1 MKKEKNKK
9 QQENNSKDSK
19 QLVKARE
26 KKPHYKLKLVGNIF
40 AVLILVA
47 IIIAAYI
54 LINWGIEQ
62 LEIPDADFTADKI
75 YSITQPTKD
84 KLEGLNK
91 DVTITLINMNIYTSV
106 VDLTNQYANLN
117 DHIKVEKIDDI
128 SIRPDL
134 ESEYGLTSS
143 DSVLLFE
150 SDGKNKI
157 VQTYDLVTYDSVT
170 YATIDKT
177 EEAITNAI
185 LDVTV
190 EDRPK
195 VYFLE
200 GHSKYTETEFTT
212 LQTAISEE
220 ASDVEN
226 IDILANT
233 KIPDDCDVL
242 VITTL
247 AEDLTDLERDEIIKY
262 IKNGGEI
269 LLLQDPGVTIS
280 KNYNLPNFQK
290 VLDEYGITIKEGIIL
305 ESDGTKMIQGAPNF
319 IINDVTT
326 DSSITKNAGMNISA
340 CFINAGK
347 IEFEKPEKMEEL
359 GVEVEYLTAASA
371 DAFYRT
377 DLTVTSVDK
386 TDSDED
392 VDSATTGAIL
402 TKKIDDDKVSK
413 LVVFSNAVF
422 ATDTKI
428 QVANSYYIYA
438 IDLYNNKDI
447 LLNSIS
453 YLTEREDNITI
464 RKNVEITT
472 YTVTEQQH
480 RVILTIIFAVPIAVI
495 ILGIVVWQVRRR
507 KK

>member
-1 MKKEKNKK
+1 MKKEKNTK
-9 QQENNSKDSK
+9 QPNSENKDSK
-19 QLVKARE
+19 QLVKTKER
-26 KKPHYKLKLVGNIF
+26 KPHNKLKSIGNIF
-40 AVLILVA
+40 VVLILAA

-54 LINWGIEQ
+54 LINWGVEQ
-62 LEIPDADFTADKI
+62 LDIQDVDFTADKL

-84 KLEGLNK
+84 KLTNLDKEVK
-91 DVTITLINMNIYTSV
+91 ITLINMSIYTSV
-106 VDLTNQYANLN
+106 IDLANQYANLN
-117 DHIKVEKIDDI
+117 ENIKVEQVDDL

-134 ESEYGLTSS
+134 ESEYGLTST

-150 SDGKNKI
+150 SNGKEKI
-157 VQTYDLVTYDSVT
+157 VETYDLVTYDSST

-190 EDRPK
+190 ENRPK
-195 VYFLE
+195 IYFLA
-200 GHSKYTETEFTT
+200 GHSKYTETGLAT

-220 ASDVEN
+220 ANDVEN
-226 IDILANT
+226 LDLLANT
-233 KIPDDCDVL
+233 KMPEDCDVL

-247 AEDLTDLERDEIIKY
+247 AEDLTDLERDEILKY

-269 LLLQDPGVTIS
+269 LLLQDPGVTVS
-280 KNYNLPNFQK
+280 ENYNLPNFQK
-290 VLDEYGITIKEGIIL
+290 ILDEYGITIENGIII
-305 ESDGTKMIQGAPNF
+305 EGDTERMIQGAPNF
-319 IINDVTT
+319 IINGVTT

-340 CFINAGK
+340 CFINAGR
-347 IEFEKPEKMEEL
+347 IEFETPEKMEEL
-359 GVEVEYLTAASA
+359 GADVEYLTAASS

-377 DLTVTSVDK
+377 DLSVTSASK

-392 VDSATTGAIL
+392 MTSSTTGAII
-402 TKKIDDDKVSK
+402 TKKIDDEKESK

-422 ATDTKI
+422 ATDTRI
-428 QVANSYYIYA
+428 QVATGYYIYA
-438 IDLYNNKDI
+438 IELYNNKDI

-472 YTVTEQQH
+472 YTVTEQEH

>member
-1 MKKEKNKK
+1 MKKEKNTK
-9 QQENNSKDSK
+9 QPNSENQDSK
-19 QLVKARE
+19 QLIKTKER
-26 KKPHYKLKLVGNIF
+26 KPHNKLKSVGNIF
-40 AVLILVA
+40 VVLILVA

-54 LINWGIEQ
+54 LINWGVEQ
-62 LEIPDADFTADKI
+62 LDIQDVDFTADKI

-84 KLEGLNK
+84 KLTNLDKEVK
-91 DVTITLINMNIYTSV
+91 ITLINMSMYTSV
-106 VDLTNQYANLN
+106 IDLANQYANLN
-117 DHIKVEKIDDI
+117 ENIKVEQIDDI

-150 SDGKNKI
+150 SNGKEKI
-157 VQTYDLVTYDSVT
+157 VETYDLVTYDSST

-190 EDRPK
+190 ENRPK
-195 VYFLE
+195 IYFLT
-200 GHSKYTETEFTT
+200 GHSKYTETGLATF
-212 LQTAISEE
+212 QTAISEE
-220 ASDVEN
+220 ANDVEN
-226 IDILANT
+226 LDILANT
-233 KIPDDCDVL
+233 KMPDDCDVL

-247 AEDLTDLERDEIIKY
+247 SEDLTDLERDEIIKY

-269 LLLQDPGVTIS
+269 LLLQDPGITV
-280 KNYNLPNFQK
+280 KENYNLPNFQK
-290 VLDEYGITIKEGIIL
+290 VLDEYGITIENGIIL
-305 ESDGTKMIQGAPNF
+305 EGDTERMIQGAPNF

-326 DSSITKNAGMNISA
+326 DSAITKNAGMNISA
-340 CFINAGK
+340 CFINAGR
-347 IEFEKPEKMEEL
+347 IEFETPEKMEEL
-359 GVEVEYLTAASA
+359 GADVEYLTAASS

-377 DLTVTSVDK
+377 DLSVTSASK

-392 VDSATTGAIL
+392 MTSSTTGAII
-402 TKKIDDDKVSK
+402 TKKIDDEKESK

-428 QVANSYYIYA
+428 QVSTGYYIYA
-438 IDLYNNKDI
+438 INLYNNKDI

-480 RVILTIIFAVPIAVI
+480 RVILTIIFAVPIAII

>member
-1 MKKEKNKK
+1 MKKEKNTK
-9 QQENNSKDSK
+9 QPNSENKDSK
-19 QLVKARE
+19 QLVKTKER
-26 KKPHYKLKLVGNIF
+26 KPHNKLKSIGNIF
-40 AVLILVA
+40 VVLILAA

-54 LINWGIEQ
+54 LINWGVEQ
-62 LEIPDADFTADKI
+62 LDIQDVDFTADKL

-84 KLEGLNK
+84 KLTNLDKEVK
-91 DVTITLINMNIYTSV
+91 ITLINMSIYTSV
-106 VDLTNQYANLN
+106 IDLANQYANLN
-117 DHIKVEKIDDI
+117 ENIKVEQVDDL

-134 ESEYGLTSS
+134 ESEYGLTST

-150 SDGKNKI
+150 SNGKEKI
-157 VQTYDLVTYDSVT
+157 VETYDLVTYDSST

-190 EDRPK
+190 ENRPK
-195 VYFLE
+195 IYFLA
-200 GHSKYTETEFTT
+200 GHSKYTETGLAT

-220 ASDVEN
+220 ANDVEN
-226 IDILANT
+226 LDLLANT
-233 KIPDDCDVL
+233 KMPEDCDVL

-247 AEDLTDLERDEIIKY
+247 AEDLTELERDEILKY

-269 LLLQDPGVTIS
+269 LLLQDPGVTVS
-280 KNYNLPNFQK
+280 ENYNLPNFQK
-290 VLDEYGITIKEGIIL
+290 ILDEYGITIENGIII
-305 ESDGTKMIQGAPNF
+305 EGDAERMIQGAPNF
-319 IINDVTT
+319 IINGVTT

-340 CFINAGK
+340 CFINAGR
-347 IEFEKPEKMEEL
+347 IEFETPEKMEEL
-359 GVEVEYLTAASA
+359 GADVEYLTAASS

-377 DLTVTSVDK
+377 DLSVTSASK

-392 VDSATTGAIL
+392 MTSSTTGAII
-402 TKKIDDDKVSK
+402 TKKIDDEKESK

-422 ATDTKI
+422 ATDTRI
-428 QVANSYYIYA
+428 QVATGYYIYA
-438 IDLYNNKDI
+438 IELYNNKDI

-472 YTVTEQQH
+472 YTVTEQEH

>member
-1 MKKEKNKK
+1 MKKEDKKK
-9 QQENNSKDSK
+9 QPKNENQDSK
-19 QLVKARE
+19 QLIKTKD
-26 KKPHYKLKLVGNIF
+26 KKTHNKLKAVGNIF
-40 AVLILVA
+40 IVLLLVA

-62 LEIPDADFTADKI
+62 LNIPDADFTADKL

-84 KLEGLNK
+84 KLANLDK
-91 DVTITLINMNIYTSV
+91 DVTITLINMSQYTSV
-106 VDLTNQYANLN
+106 IDLANQYANLN
-117 DHIKVEKIDDI
+117 GHIKVEQIDDI

-134 ESEYGLTSS
+134 ETEYGLTSS

-150 SDGKNKI
+150 SDGKDKI
-157 VQTYDLVTYDSVT
+157 VETYDLVTYDSTT

-177 EEAITNAI
+177 EEAMTNAI

-190 EDRPK
+190 EEKPK
-195 VYFLE
+195 VYFLT
-200 GHSKYTETEFTT
+200 GHSKYTAADLAT
-212 LQTAISEE
+212 LQSAIADE
-220 ASDVEN
+220 ANDVESL
-226 IDILANT
+226 DILANT
-233 KIPDDCDVL
+233 KMPDDCDVL
-242 VITTL
+242 AISTL
-247 AEDLTDLERDEIIKY
+247 SEDLTDLERDEIIKY
-262 IKNGGEI
+262 IENGGEI
-269 LLLQDPGVTIS
+269 LLLQDPGVTVS
-280 KNYNLPNFQK
+280 SNYNLPNFQK
-290 VLDEYGITIKEGIIL
+290 VLDEYGITIEDGIIL
-305 ESDGTKMIQGAPNF
+305 EGNTEKMIQGAPNF
-319 IINDVTT
+319 IINDVTA

-340 CFINAGK
+340 CFINAGR
-347 IEFEKPEKMEEL
+347 IEFETPEKMEEL
-359 GVEVEYLTAASA
+359 GVDVEYLTAASS

-377 DLTVTSVDK
+377 DLSVTSASR

-392 VDSATTGAIL
+392 IDSATTGAIL
-402 TKKIDDDKVSK
+402 TKKIDDDKESK

-422 ATDTKI
+422 ATNTRI
-428 QVANSYYIYA
+428 QVATGYYIYA

>member
-1 MKKEKNKK
+1 MKKEKNTK
-9 QQENNSKDSK
+9 QPNSENKDSK
-19 QLVKARE
+19 QLVKTKER
-26 KKPHYKLKLVGNIF
+26 KPHNKLKSIGNIF
-40 AVLILVA
+40 VVLILAA

-54 LINWGIEQ
+54 LINWGVEQ
-62 LEIPDADFTADKI
+62 LDIQDVDFTADKL

-84 KLEGLNK
+84 KLTNLDKEVK
-91 DVTITLINMNIYTSV
+91 ITLINMSIYTSV
-106 VDLTNQYANLN
+106 IDLANQYANLN
-117 DHIKVEKIDDI
+117 ENIKVEQVDDL

-134 ESEYGLTSS
+134 ESEYGLTST

-150 SDGKNKI
+150 SNGKEKI
-157 VQTYDLVTYDSVT
+157 VETYDLVTYDSST

-185 LDVTV
+185 LDVTI
-190 EDRPK
+190 ENRPK
-195 VYFLE
+195 IYFLE
-200 GHSKYTETEFTT
+200 GHSKYTETGLAT

-220 ASDVEN
+220 ANDVEN
-226 IDILANT
+226 LDLLANT
-233 KIPDDCDVL
+233 KMPEDCDVL

-247 AEDLTDLERDEIIKY
+247 AEDLTDLERDEILKY

-269 LLLQDPGVTIS
+269 LLLQDPGVTVS
-280 KNYNLPNFQK
+280 ENYNLPNFQK
-290 VLDEYGITIKEGIIL
+290 ILDEYGITIENGIII
-305 ESDGTKMIQGAPNF
+305 EGDAERMIQGAPNF
-319 IINDVTT
+319 IINGVTT

-340 CFINAGK
+340 CFINAGR
-347 IEFEKPEKMEEL
+347 IEFETPEKMEEL
-359 GVEVEYLTAASA
+359 GADVEYLTAASS

-377 DLTVTSVDK
+377 DLSVTSASK

-392 VDSATTGAIL
+392 MTSSTTGAII
-402 TKKIDDDKVSK
+402 TKKIDDEKESK

-422 ATDTKI
+422 ATDTRI
-428 QVANSYYIYA
+428 QVATGYYIYA
-438 IDLYNNKDI
+438 IELYNNKDI

-472 YTVTEQQH
+472 YTVTEQEH

>member
-1 MKKEKNKK
+1 MKKEDKKK
-9 QQENNSKDSK
+9 QPKNENQDSK
-19 QLVKARE
+19 QLIKTKER
-26 KKPHYKLKLVGNIF
+26 KPHNKLKVVGNIF
-40 AVLILVA
+40 IVLLLVA

-62 LEIPDADFTADKI
+62 LDIPDADFTADKL

-84 KLEGLNK
+84 KLENLNK
-91 DVTITLINMNIYTSV
+91 DVTITLINMSIYTSV
-106 VDLTNQYANLN
+106 IDLANQYANLN
-117 DHIKVEKIDDI
+117 DHIKVEQIDDI

-134 ESEYGLTSS
+134 ETEYGLTSS

-150 SDGKNKI
+150 SDGKDKI
-157 VQTYDLVTYDSVT
+157 VETYDLVTYDSTT

-177 EEAITNAI
+177 EEAMTNAI

-190 EDRPK
+190 EERPK
-195 VYFLE
+195 IYFLT
-200 GHSKYTETEFTT
+200 GHSKYTETDLISF
-212 LQTAISEE
+212 QSAIADE
-220 ASDVEN
+220 ANDVES

-233 KIPDDCDVL
+233 KMPEDCDVL

-247 AEDLTDLERDEIIKY
+247 AEDLTELERDEIMKY
-262 IKNGGEI
+262 IENGGEI
-269 LLLQDPGVTIS
+269 LLLQDPRVTLS
-280 KNYNLPNFQK
+280 GNYELPNFQK
-290 VLDEYGITIKEGIIL
+290 VLDEYGITIEDGIII
-305 ESDGTKMIQGAPNF
+305 ETDANRMIQGAPNF
-319 IINDVTT
+319 IINDVIT
-326 DSSITKNAGMNISA
+326 DSSITRNAGMNISA
-340 CFINAGK
+340 CFINAGR
-347 IEFEKPEKMEEL
+347 IEFETPEKMEEL
-359 GVEVEYLTAASA
+359 GVDVEYLTAASSE
-371 DAFYRT
+371 AFYRK
-377 DLTVTSVDK
+377 DLTITSASK

-392 VDSATTGAIL
+392 MDSATTGAIL
-402 TKKIDDDKVSK
+402 TKTIDDEKQSK
-413 LVVFSNAVF
+413 LIVFSNAVF
-422 ATDTKI
+422 ATNTTI
-428 QVANSYYIYA
+428 QIANGYYIYA
-438 IDLYNNKDI
+438 IQLYNNEDI

>member
-1 MKKEKNKK
+1 MKKEEKKK
-9 QQENNSKDSK
+9 QPNNEIQESNK
-19 QLVKARE
+19 LVKTKER
-26 KKPHYKLKLVGNIF
+26 KTHNKLKFVGNIF
-40 AVLILVA
+40 MTLILVA

-54 LINWGIEQ
+54 LVNWGIEK
-62 LEIPDADFTADKI
+62 LNIPDADFTADKL

-84 KLEGLNK
+84 KLGNLNK
-91 DVTITLINMNIYTSV
+91 DVTITLINMSMYTSV
-106 VDLTNQYANLN
+106 IDLANQYANLN
-117 DHIKVEKIDDI
+117 EHIKVEQIDDI
-128 SIRPDL
+128 STRPDL
-134 ESEYGLTSS
+134 ESEYGLSS
-143 DSVLLFE
+143 DSSVLLFE
-150 SDGKNKI
+150 SEGKSKI
-157 VQTYDLVTYDSVT
+157 VETYDLVTYDSTT

-177 EEAITNAI
+177 EEAMTNAI

-195 VYFLE
+195 VYFLT
-200 GHSKYTETEFTT
+200 GHSKYTETELIS
-212 LQTAISEE
+212 LQTAIFEE
-220 ASDVEN
+220 ANDV
-226 IDILANT
+226 DVLDLLAKT
-233 KIPDDCDVL
+233 KMPEDCDVL

-247 AEDLTDLERDEIIKY
+247 KEDLTDLERDEIIKY

-269 LLLQDPGVTIS
+269 LLLQDPGVTVS

-290 VLDEYGITIKEGIIL
+290 VLDEYGITIEDGIIL
-305 ESDGTKMIQGAPNF
+305 EGDTERMIQGAPNF

-326 DSSITKNAGMNISA
+326 DSSITKNAGMNISS
-340 CFINAGK
+340 CFINAGR
-347 IEFEKPEKMEEL
+347 IEFETPEKMEEL
-359 GVEVEYLTAASA
+359 GVDVEYLTAASS

-377 DLTVTSVDK
+377 DLSITSASK

-392 VDSATTGAIL
+392 IDSSTTGAIL
-402 TKKIDDDKVSK
+402 TKKIDDEKESK

-422 ATDTKI
+422 ATNTKI
-428 QVANSYYIYA
+428 QVATGYYIYA

-480 RVILTIIFAVPIAVI
+480 RVILTIIFAVPIAII
-495 ILGIVVWQVRRR
+495 ILGIVVWQMRRR

>member
-1 MKKEKNKK
+1 MKKEKNTK
-9 QQENNSKDSK
+9 QPNSENKDSK
-19 QLVKARE
+19 QLVKTKER
-26 KKPHYKLKLVGNIF
+26 KPHNKLKSIGNIF
-40 AVLILVA
+40 VVLILAA

-54 LINWGIEQ
+54 LINWGVEQ
-62 LEIPDADFTADKI
+62 LDIQDVDFTADKL

-84 KLEGLNK
+84 KLTNLDKEVK
-91 DVTITLINMNIYTSV
+91 ITLINMSIYTSV
-106 VDLTNQYANLN
+106 IDLANQYANLN
-117 DHIKVEKIDDI
+117 ENIKVEQVDDL

-134 ESEYGLTSS
+134 ESEYGLTST

-150 SDGKNKI
+150 SNGKEKI
-157 VQTYDLVTYDSVT
+157 VETYDLVTYDSST

-190 EDRPK
+190 ENRPK
-195 VYFLE
+195 IYFLA
-200 GHSKYTETEFTT
+200 GHSKYTETGLAT

-220 ASDVEN
+220 ANDVEN
-226 IDILANT
+226 LDLLANT
-233 KIPDDCDVL
+233 KMPEDCDVL

-247 AEDLTDLERDEIIKY
+247 AEDLTDLERDEILKY

-269 LLLQDPGVTIS
+269 LLLQDPGVTVS
-280 KNYNLPNFQK
+280 ENYNLPNFQK
-290 VLDEYGITIKEGIIL
+290 ILDEYGITIENGIII
-305 ESDGTKMIQGAPNF
+305 EGDAERMIQGAPNF
-319 IINDVTT
+319 IINGVTT

-340 CFINAGK
+340 CFINAGR
-347 IEFEKPEKMEEL
+347 IEFETPEKMEEL
-359 GVEVEYLTAASA
+359 GADVEYLTAASSE
-371 DAFYRT
+371 AFYRT
-377 DLTVTSVDK
+377 DLSVTSASK

-392 VDSATTGAIL
+392 MTSSTTGAII
-402 TKKIDDDKVSK
+402 TKKIDDEKKSK

-422 ATDTKI
+422 ATDTRI
-428 QVANSYYIYA
+428 QVATGYYIYA
-438 IDLYNNKDI
+438 IELYNNKDI

-472 YTVTEQQH
+472 YTVTEQEH

>member
-200 GHSKYTETEFTT
+200 GHSKYTEAEFTT

-280 KNYNLPNFQK
+280 ENYNLPNFQK
-290 VLDEYGITIKEGIIL
+290 VLDE
-305 ESDGTKMIQGAPNF
+305 
-319 IINDVTT
+319 
-326 DSSITKNAGMNISA
+326 
-340 CFINAGK
+340 
-347 IEFEKPEKMEEL
+347 
-359 GVEVEYLTAASA
+359 
-371 DAFYRT
+371 
-377 DLTVTSVDK
+377 
-386 TDSDED
+386 
-392 VDSATTGAIL
+392 
-402 TKKIDDDKVSK
+402 
-413 LVVFSNAVF
+413 
-422 ATDTKI
+422 
-428 QVANSYYIYA
+428 
-438 IDLYNNKDI
+438 
-447 LLNSIS
+447 
-453 YLTEREDNITI
+453 
-464 RKNVEITT
+464 
-472 YTVTEQQH
+472 
-480 RVILTIIFAVPIAVI
+480 
-495 ILGIVVWQVRRR
+495 
-507 KK
+507 

>member
-117 DHIKVEKIDDI
+117 DHIKVEQIDDI

-170 YATIDKT
+170 IDKT

-200 GHSKYTETEFTT
+200 GHSKYSETDLAT
-212 LQTAISEE
+212 LQSAISDE
-220 ASDVEN
+220 ANDVESL
-226 IDILANT
+226 DILANT
-233 KIPDDCDVL
+233 KMPDDCDVL
-242 VITTL
+242 VISTL
-247 AEDLTDLERDEIIKY
+247 SEDLTDLERDEIIKY

-280 KNYNLPNFQK
+280 ENYNLPNFQK
-290 VLDEYGITIKEGIIL
+290 VLDEYGITIKGGIIL

-347 IEFEKPEKMEEL
+347 IEFETPEKMEEL

-495 ILGIVVWQVRRR
+495 ILGIVVWQIRRR

>member
-1 MKKEKNKK
+1 MKKEKNTK
-9 QQENNSKDSK
+9 QPNSENKDSK
-19 QLVKARE
+19 QLVKTKER
-26 KKPHYKLKLVGNIF
+26 KPHNKLKSIGNIF
-40 AVLILVA
+40 VVLILAA

-54 LINWGIEQ
+54 LINWGVEQ
-62 LEIPDADFTADKI
+62 LDIQDVDFTADKL

-84 KLEGLNK
+84 KLTNLDKEVK
-91 DVTITLINMNIYTSV
+91 ITLINMSIYTSV
-106 VDLTNQYANLN
+106 IDLANQYANLN
-117 DHIKVEKIDDI
+117 ENIKVEQVDDL

-134 ESEYGLTSS
+134 ESEYGLTST

-150 SDGKNKI
+150 SNGKEKI
-157 VQTYDLVTYDSVT
+157 VETYDLVTYDSST

-185 LDVTV
+185 LDVTI
-190 EDRPK
+190 ENRPK
-195 VYFLE
+195 IYFLA
-200 GHSKYTETEFTT
+200 GHSKYTETGLAT

-220 ASDVEN
+220 ANDVEN
-226 IDILANT
+226 LDLLANT
-233 KIPDDCDVL
+233 KMPEDCDVL

-247 AEDLTDLERDEIIKY
+247 AEDLTDLERDEILKY

-269 LLLQDPGVTIS
+269 LLLQDPGVTVS
-280 KNYNLPNFQK
+280 ENYNLPNFQK
-290 VLDEYGITIKEGIIL
+290 ILDEYGITIENGIII
-305 ESDGTKMIQGAPNF
+305 EGDAERMIQGAPNF
-319 IINDVTT
+319 IINGVTT

-340 CFINAGK
+340 CFINAGR
-347 IEFEKPEKMEEL
+347 IEFETPEKMEEL
-359 GVEVEYLTAASA
+359 GADVEYLTAASS

-377 DLTVTSVDK
+377 DLSVTSASK

-392 VDSATTGAIL
+392 MTSSTTGAII
-402 TKKIDDDKVSK
+402 TKKIDDEKESK

-422 ATDTKI
+422 ATDTRI
-428 QVANSYYIYA
+428 QVATGYYIYA
-438 IDLYNNKDI
+438 IELYNNKDI

-472 YTVTEQQH
+472 YTVTEQEH

>member
-1 MKKEKNKK
+1 MKKEKNTK
-9 QQENNSKDSK
+9 QPNSENKDSK
-19 QLVKARE
+19 QLVKTKER
-26 KKPHYKLKLVGNIF
+26 KPHNKLKSIGNIF
-40 AVLILVA
+40 VVLILAA

-54 LINWGIEQ
+54 LINWGVEQ
-62 LEIPDADFTADKI
+62 LDIQDVDFTADKL

-84 KLEGLNK
+84 KLTNLDKEVK
-91 DVTITLINMNIYTSV
+91 ITLINMSIYTSV
-106 VDLTNQYANLN
+106 IDLANQYANLN
-117 DHIKVEKIDDI
+117 ENIKVEQVDDL

-134 ESEYGLTSS
+134 ESEYGLTST

-150 SDGKNKI
+150 SNGKEKI
-157 VQTYDLVTYDSVT
+157 VETYDLVTYDSST

-185 LDVTV
+185 LDVTI
-190 EDRPK
+190 ENRPK
-195 VYFLE
+195 IYFLA
-200 GHSKYTETEFTT
+200 GHSKYTETGLAT

-220 ASDVEN
+220 ANDVEN
-226 IDILANT
+226 LDLLANT
-233 KIPDDCDVL
+233 KMPEDCDVL

-247 AEDLTDLERDEIIKY
+247 AEDLTDLERDEILKY

-269 LLLQDPGVTIS
+269 LLLQDPGVTVS
-280 KNYNLPNFQK
+280 ENYNLPNFQK
-290 VLDEYGITIKEGIIL
+290 ILDEYGITIENGIII
-305 ESDGTKMIQGAPNF
+305 EGDAERMIQGAPNF
-319 IINDVTT
+319 IINGVTT

-340 CFINAGK
+340 CFINACR
-347 IEFEKPEKMEEL
+347 IEFETPEKMEEL
-359 GVEVEYLTAASA
+359 GADVEYLTAASS

-377 DLTVTSVDK
+377 DLSVTSASK

-392 VDSATTGAIL
+392 MTSSTTGAII
-402 TKKIDDDKVSK
+402 TKKIDDEKESK

-422 ATDTKI
+422 ATDTRI
-428 QVANSYYIYA
+428 QVATGYYIYA
-438 IDLYNNKDI
+438 IELYNNKDI

-472 YTVTEQQH
+472 YTVTEQEH

>member
-117 DHIKVEKIDDI
+117 DHIKVEQIDDI

-200 GHSKYTETEFTT
+200 GHSKYSETDLAT
-212 LQTAISEE
+212 LQSAISDE
-220 ASDVEN
+220 ANDVESL
-226 IDILANT
+226 DILANT
-233 KIPDDCDVL
+233 KMPDDCDVL
-242 VITTL
+242 VISTL
-247 AEDLTDLERDEIIKY
+247 SKKFEDFTKY
-262 IKNGGEI
+262 SQNF
-269 LLLQDPGVTIS
+269 LLAVNI
-280 KNYNLPNFQK
+280 NF
-290 VLDEYGITIKEGIIL
+290 VSL
-305 ESDGTKMIQGAPNF
+305 S
-319 IINDVTT
+319 
-326 DSSITKNAGMNISA
+326 
-340 CFINAGK
+340 
-347 IEFEKPEKMEEL
+347 
-359 GVEVEYLTAASA
+359 
-371 DAFYRT
+371 
-377 DLTVTSVDK
+377 
-386 TDSDED
+386 
-392 VDSATTGAIL
+392 
-402 TKKIDDDKVSK
+402 KKI
-413 LVVFSNAVF
+413 
-422 ATDTKI
+422 KI
-428 QVANSYYIYA
+428 S
-438 IDLYNNKDI
+438 
-447 LLNSIS
+447 
-453 YLTEREDNITI
+453 
-464 RKNVEITT
+464 
-472 YTVTEQQH
+472 
-480 RVILTIIFAVPIAVI
+480 
-495 ILGIVVWQVRRR
+495 
-507 KK
+507 